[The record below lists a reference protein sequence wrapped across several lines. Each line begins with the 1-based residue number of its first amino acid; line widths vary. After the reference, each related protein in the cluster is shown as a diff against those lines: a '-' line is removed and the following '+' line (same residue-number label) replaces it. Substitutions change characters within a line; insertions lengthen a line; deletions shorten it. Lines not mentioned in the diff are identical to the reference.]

1 MASFDLKNDVK
12 QLLALNP
19 QTIATSTTVV
29 GNEIDTLGFQSLVFL
44 PSIGTR
50 TDGTFTIVVQDSD
63 VSGSGFV
70 DVVDDFLSGTEAAA
84 AIITSNTIKRVGY
97 VGKKRYVKC
106 SMVSTTVT
114 SGSTSVQIVAVLGNP
129 NYSPVA

>member
-1 MASFDLKNDVK
+1 MASFDSKNNVK

-29 GNEIDTLGFQSLVFL
+29 GNEIDTLGYQSLTFF

-50 TDGTFTIVVQDSD
+50 TDGTFTILVQDSD

-70 DVVDDFLSGTEAAA
+70 DVVDDLLSGTESAA
-84 AIITSNTIKRVGY
+84 AIITTNTIKKIGY

-114 SGSTSVQIVAVLGNP
+114 TGSTSVQIVAILGDP
-129 NYSPVA
+129 THSPVA

>member
-1 MASFDLKNDVK
+1 MASFDSKNNVK

-29 GNEIDTLGFQSLVFL
+29 GNEIDTLGYQSLTFL

-50 TDGTFTIVVQDSD
+50 TDGTFTILVQDSD

-70 DVVDDFLSGTEAAA
+70 DVVDDFLSGTESAA
-84 AIITSNTIKRVGY
+84 AIITTNTIKKIGY

-114 SGSTSVQIVAVLGNP
+114 SGSTSVQIVAILGDP
-129 NYSPVA
+129 THSPVA

>member
-29 GNEIDTLGFQSLVFL
+29 GNEIDTFGFQSLIFL

-84 AIITSNTIKRVGY
+84 AIITSNTIKKLGY

-114 SGSTSVQIVAVLGNP
+114 SGSTSVQIVAVLGNATH
-129 NYSPVA
+129 SPVA

>member
-1 MASFDLKNDVK
+1 MASFDSKNNVK

-19 QTIATSTTVV
+19 QTIATSTTTV
-29 GNEIDTLGFQSLVFL
+29 GNEIDTLGYQSLTFL

-50 TDGTFTIVVQDSD
+50 TDGTFTILVQDSD

-70 DVVDDFLSGTEAAA
+70 DVVDDFLSGTESAA
-84 AIITSNTIKRVGY
+84 AIIATNTIKKIGY

-114 SGSTSVQIVAVLGNP
+114 SGSTSVQIVAILGDP
-129 NYSPVA
+129 THSPVA